1 MKRSATALAAA
12 ILAFTLAPGGASAD
26 WFFSTPDAAAA
37 SRTSWT
43 DAILGGPS
51 SGPPWA
57 VPVPAPRVGC
67 YFTRARISNAW
78 RRVEVC
84 Y

>member
-1 MKRSATALAAA
+1 MKTSATALAAI
-12 ILAFTLAPGGASAD
+12 ILALTLAPGAAGAQSIFA
-26 WFFSTPDAAAA
+26 TPDAAAA
-37 SRTSWT
+37 PRTSWT
-43 DAILGGPS
+43 DAILGSTS

-57 VPVPAPRVGC
+57 VPVPTPRLGC
-67 YFTRARISNAW
+67 YFTRARIRNAW

>member
-1 MKRSATALAAA
+1 MQTSATALAA
-12 ILAFTLAPGGASAD
+12 IFLALTLAPGAASAQSI
-26 WFFSTPDAAAA
+26 FGTPDAAPP
-37 SRTSWT
+37 RTSWT
-43 DAILGGPS
+43 DAILGSTS
-51 SGPPWA
+51 SGPPWG
-57 VPVPAPRVGC
+57 VPVPTPRLGC

>member
-1 MKRSATALAAA
+1 MKTSATALAAV
-12 ILAFTLAPGGASAD
+12 ILTLMLAPGAASAQS
-26 WFFSTPDAAAA
+26 FFATPDDAAA

-43 DAILGGPS
+43 DAILGAAS

-57 VPVPAPRVGC
+57 VPVPAARLGC
-67 YFTRARISNAW
+67 YFTRARIRNAW